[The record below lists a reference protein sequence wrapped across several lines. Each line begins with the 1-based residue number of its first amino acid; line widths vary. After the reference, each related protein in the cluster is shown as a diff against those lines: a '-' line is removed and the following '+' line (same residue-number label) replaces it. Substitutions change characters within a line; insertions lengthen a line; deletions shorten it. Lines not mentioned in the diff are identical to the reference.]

1 MGDEPICKFHLSYAY
16 GCENQLLLEVTYWD
30 EIQNDAITAEIEYKI
45 EEQYFDYSDFYLPKY
60 VCKQIRNN
68 ESKLLEV
75 AQQLE
80 VGQKFVDGLI
90 MEDEDFPFIEQE
102 KIDSLFEQCKYIHCD
117 CDHAFIYFSFAA
129 TNQIDDELWV
139 EGLKN
144 PIISIDVSLWWKD
157 MFEQNKCNSEKMT
170 IEIDLDGQKF
180 IGGIYSHM
188 PEQKYK
194 AYFDSKV
201 EEAFPRM
208 IKAYENYKNRSRF
221 QKLFKGE

>member
-1 MGDEPICKFHLSYAY
+1 MGKSA
-16 GCENQLLLEVTYWD
+16 
-30 EIQNDAITAEIEYKI
+30 
-45 EEQYFDYSDFYLPKY
+45 FYLPKN
-60 VCKQIRNN
+60 VLAWVLCH
-68 ESKLLEV
+68 L
-75 AQQLE
+75 
-80 VGQKFVDGLI
+80 VGGT
-90 MEDEDFPFIEQE
+90 P
-102 KIDSLFEQCKYIHCD
+102 
-117 CDHAFIYFSFAA
+117 
-129 TNQIDDELWV
+129 
-139 EGLKN
+139 
-144 PIISIDVSLWWKD
+144 
-157 MFEQNKCNSEKMT
+157 NSEKMT